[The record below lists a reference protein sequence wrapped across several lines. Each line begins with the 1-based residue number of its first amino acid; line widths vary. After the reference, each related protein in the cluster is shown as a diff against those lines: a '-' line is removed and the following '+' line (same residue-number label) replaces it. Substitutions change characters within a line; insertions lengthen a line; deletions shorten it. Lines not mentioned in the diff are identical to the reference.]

1 MEGKISIGDF
11 IYQVKKELKEA
22 QDKSGD
28 PFYQLEEVNLEI
40 SFVLE
45 AKGDSKMNFYVVEL
59 GGGATATQT
68 HKVSLKLVPLNKD
81 DVQYA
86 RINFGKISGGGG
98 GKPAFEVPVM
108 DGIGKIDLQVPGE
121 KPPKK
126 E

>member
-59 GGGATATQT
+59 GAAQR
-68 HKVSLKLVPLNKD
+68 LPRPIRYL
-81 DVQYA
+81 
-86 RINFGKISGGGG
+86 
-98 GKPAFEVPVM
+98 
-108 DGIGKIDLQVPGE
+108 
-121 KPPKK
+121 
-126 E
+126 